1 MGEIGYRYDQGIFGN
16 MNRSEF
22 LLTNPTVRKVPP
34 HTYLAM
40 AWEIQITVLSSQA
53 NARVKDIKKRIKGFM
68 FS

>member
-40 AWEIQITVLSSQA
+40 AWEIQIMAFFPGQCQS
-53 NARVKDIKKRIKGFM
+53 KRQ
-68 FS
+68 